1 MSLPASQQRALS
13 QIEKAL
19 ADDHPGLGPLFAIFT
34 RLTGHE
40 PMPVNERV
48 TVSWWRWRRR
58 RMRPAVVTLV
68 GLAMAAG
75 ALLTLSLLLPGPQ
88 VCFPSTVTTVAAHA
102 PPVPAGRQ
110 PACATQQN
118 KPAKASQSGL
128 SAR

>member
-1 MSLPASQQRALS
+1 MSLPASQQRALN
-13 QIEKAL
+13 QIEETL

-40 PMPVNERV
+40 PMPVTERV
-48 TVSWWRWRRR
+48 TDRPRRWQRL
-58 RMRPAVVTLV
+58 RMWPAVATLV
-68 GLAMAAG
+68 GLTMATG
-75 ALLTLSLLLPGPQ
+75 ALLTLSLLLPGAQ
-88 VCFPSTVTTVAAHA
+88 VCVPTVTTPVAHVRS
-102 PPVPAGRQ
+102 VPTGRE